1 MGLLSKF
8 KFGSKSP
15 SGQAPAAGAAAEP
28 SDVVREARVRARRRL
43 IGASLLL
50 GVGII
55 GFPLLFESRP
65 RPIPVD
71 IPIEIPAREGVA
83 PLAPPPARATP
94 IRAQTGSARS
104 TEQVA
109 AVTENEMV
117 ESAPPASA
125 AKPQAARP
133 AADKPSAPKPET
145 KPEPKPQP
153 PKPAASKPEVKPAPK
168 PEPKSE
174 PKPEPKP
181 APAKPETKP
190 ATKPAEHTADEGRY
204 VVQIGAF
211 AEVTTAREA
220 RMKVEGMGLKTYTQ
234 VIESSTGRRIRV
246 RVGPYASK
254 AEADKAA
261 ARIKSGGLQAAVL
274 LL

>member
-1 MGLLSKF
+1 MGLFSKF

-15 SGQAPAAGAAAEP
+15 AGQVPASGASSES

-50 GVGII
+50 GVGIV

-71 IPIEIPAREGVA
+71 IPIDIPAREGVA
-83 PLAPPPARATP
+83 PLVPPAARATP
-94 IRAQTGSARS
+94 IRAQTAAARGV
-104 TEQVA
+104 EQVLA
-109 AVTENEMV
+109 ATETDMV
-117 ESAPPASA
+117 EAAPPAS
-125 AKPQAARP
+125 P
-133 AADKPSAPKPET
+133 A
-145 KPEPKPQP
+145 
-153 PKPAASKPEVKPAPK
+153 KPAAEKTSA
-168 PEPKSE
+168 
-174 PKPEPKP
+174 
-181 APAKPETKP
+181 AKPETKP
-190 ATKPAEHTADEGRY
+190 LAPKSAASKPESKSVEPKPVEHKPDPKPSPAKPDAKAVAKPAEHVTEEGRF

-211 AEVTTAREA
+211 AEVTSAREA

-234 VIESSTGRRIRV
+234 VIESATGRRIRV

-254 AEADKAA
+254 AEAEKAA
-261 ARIKSGGLQAAVL
+261 SRIKSGGLQAAVL

>member
-15 SGQAPAAGAAAEP
+15 ASQTPASGASSEP
-28 SDVVREARVRARRRL
+28 SDGVREARVRARRRL

-50 GVGII
+50 GVGIV

-71 IPIEIPAREGVA
+71 IPIEIPAREGVL
-83 PLAPPPARATP
+83 PLAPPTVRAAP
-94 IRAQTGSARS
+94 IRAQTGSGRGA
-104 TEQVA
+104 EQVA
-109 AVTENEMV
+109 AGAVAENEMV
-117 ESAPPASA
+117 ESAPPAST
-125 AKPQAARP
+125 AKP
-133 AADKPSAPKPET
+133 AADKPSAPKPEA
-145 KPEPKPQP
+145 KPQA
-153 PKPAASKPEVKPAPK
+153 PKPAASKPEAKPTPKPAEPK
-168 PEPKSE
+168 PAEH
-174 PKPEPKP
+174 KPEPKP
-181 APAKPETKP
+181 APGKPEAKPSP
-190 ATKPAEHTADEGRY
+190 KPAEPTAEEGRY

-211 AEVTTAREA
+211 AEVTSAREA

-246 RVGPYASK
+246 RVGPYPSK
-254 AEADKAA
+254 ADAEKAA
-261 ARIKSGGLQAAVL
+261 SRIKSGGLQAAVL

>member
-1 MGLLSKF
+1 MGLFSKF

-15 SGQAPAAGAAAEP
+15 AGQVPASGASSES

-50 GVGII
+50 GVGIV

-71 IPIEIPAREGVA
+71 IPIDIPAREGVA
-83 PLAPPPARATP
+83 PLVPPAARATP
-94 IRAQTGSARS
+94 IRAQTAAARGV
-104 TEQVA
+104 EQVLA
-109 AVTENEMV
+109 ATETDMV
-117 ESAPPASA
+117 EAAPPASP
-125 AKPQAARP
+125 AKPAAEKTS
-133 AADKPSAPKPET
+133 AAKPET
-145 KPEPKPQP
+145 KPE
-153 PKPAASKPEVKPAPK
+153 SKSV
-168 PEPKSE
+168 E
-174 PKPEPKP
+174 PKPVEHKPDPKP
-181 APAKPETKP
+181 SPAKPDAK
-190 ATKPAEHTADEGRY
+190 AAAKPAEHVTEEGRF

-211 AEVTTAREA
+211 AEVTSAREA

-234 VIESSTGRRIRV
+234 VIESATGRRIRV

-254 AEADKAA
+254 AEAEKAA
-261 ARIKSGGLQAAVL
+261 SRIKSGGLQAAVL

>member
-15 SGQAPAAGAAAEP
+15 TGQSPATGAASEP
-28 SDVVREARVRARRRL
+28 SDVVREARARARRRL

-50 GVGII
+50 GVGIV

-71 IPIEIPAREGVA
+71 IPIEIPAREGVV
-83 PLAPPPARATP
+83 PLTPPAARATP
-94 IRAQTGSARS
+94 IRAQTATARGVEQAAAA
-104 TEQVA
+104 TE
-109 AVTENEMV
+109 TDMV
-117 ESAPPASA
+117 EAAPPASA
-125 AKPQAARP
+125 VKPAAEKASANKAEAKPV
-133 AADKPSAPKPET
+133 APKA
-145 KPEPKPQP
+145 
-153 PKPAASKPEVKPAPK
+153 AASKPEPKAEAKPIAK
-168 PEPKSE
+168 PIEPRPPE
-174 PKPEPKP
+174 HKPDPRP
-181 APAKPETKP
+181 SPAKPDPKP
-190 ATKPAEHTADEGRY
+190 SAKPAEHAADEGRF

-211 AEVTTAREA
+211 AEVTSAREA

-234 VIESSTGRRIRV
+234 VIESATGRRIRV
-246 RVGPYASK
+246 RVGPYTSK

-261 ARIKSGGLQAAVL
+261 SRIKSGGLQAAVL